1 MAEPA
6 WTEQPPLAR
15 LIEAGRPVASADP
28 PGVRLTVRAPRRLVQ
43 VMARR
48 GGFRA
53 TVDAA
58 RGLFGSPPPSRPE
71 AVFTA
76 DATLV
81 WSGPGQFLVLDH
93 AEPIDDPAAALRT
106 AFAGTASVV
115 DQSHGRV
122 EIEVAGRQ
130 ARAMLAKLCSLDLA
144 APAFAVGAAAATSID
159 HTNVT
164 LWREPDDSDGPVFRF
179 LVFSTF
185 AESLWHLFT
194 ASAAEFGAAKG
205 LR

>member
-1 MAEPA
+1 M
-6 WTEQPPLAR
+6 
-15 LIEAGRPVASADP
+15 
-28 PGVRLTVRAPRRLVQ
+28 
-43 VMARR
+43 
-48 GGFRA
+48 
-53 TVDAA
+53 
-58 RGLFGSPPPSRPE
+58 
-71 AVFTA
+71 FTA

-205 LR
+205 LPVIPVATSNAVQHKLFLTIRRFRADIPQGQIVCLSSKMAVGTGREEA